1 MNTTFKKVWDNYG
14 LGALLL
20 LLVVA
25 YAANMFL
32 NYLNNK
38 GSFGF
43 EANSS
48 MQDQHKN
55 AEASASVKPSNPDGN
70 EEYATVS
77 GITTTQPPDN
87 GNYNTNQNPSEL
99 LPHDSNSQWS
109 ELNPTGKGELS
120 NINLLQAGHHI
131 GTVSQS
137 LRNANLQIRSEP
149 ANPQMNVG
157 PWNNTTMEPET
168 NRQGLEMH

>member
-32 NYLNNK
+32 NYLNDK
-38 GSFGF
+38 GSYGF
-43 EANSS
+43 EANSG
-48 MQDQHKN
+48 MQDEHKN
-55 AEASASVKPSNPDGN
+55 AEASATVKPSNPEGN
-70 EEYATVS
+70 EEYASVS
-77 GITTTQPPDN
+77 GMTSTQPPVS
-87 GNYNTNQNPSEL
+87 GNYSANQNPSEL

-109 ELNPTGKGELS
+109 ELNPSGKGELS

-137 LRNANLQIRSEP
+137 LRNANLQLRSEP
-149 ANPQMNVG
+149 ANPQMSVG
-157 PWNNTTMEPET
+157 PWNNTTMEPDPH
-168 NRQGLEMH
+168 RRGLDMF

>member
-1 MNTTFKKVWDNYG
+1 MNTTLKKVWDNYG

-38 GSFGF
+38 GSIGF
-43 EANSS
+43 ESNSG
-48 MQDQHKN
+48 MQEQHKN
-55 AEASASVKPSNPDGN
+55 AEASATVKPSNPQGN
-70 EEYATVS
+70 EEYASVS
-77 GITTTQPPDN
+77 GITTTQPPVS
-87 GNYNTNQNPSEL
+87 GNINANQNPSEL

-109 ELNPTGKGELS
+109 ELNPSGKGELS

-131 GTVSQS
+131 GTISQS
-137 LRNANLQIRSEP
+137 LRNANLQLRSEP
-149 ANPQMNVG
+149 ANPQISVG
-157 PWNNTTMEPET
+157 PWNNTTIEPD
-168 NRQGLEMH
+168 NYRRGLDIY

>member
-1 MNTTFKKVWDNYG
+1 MNTTLKKVWDNYG

-43 EANSS
+43 EANSG
-48 MQDQHKN
+48 MQDQHLN
-55 AEASASVKPSNPDGN
+55 AEASSTVKPSNPQGN
-70 EEYATVS
+70 EEYASVS
-77 GITTTQPPDN
+77 GITTTQPPLS
-87 GNYNTNQNPSEL
+87 GNHNSNQNPSEL

-109 ELNPTGKGELS
+109 ELNPSGKGELS
-120 NINLLQAGHHI
+120 NVNLLQAGHHI

-137 LRNANLQIRSEP
+137 
-149 ANPQMNVG
+149 
-157 PWNNTTMEPET
+157 
-168 NRQGLEMH
+168 

>member
-1 MNTTFKKVWDNYG
+1 MNTTLKKVWDNYG
-14 LGALLL
+14 LGALLI

-43 EANSS
+43 EANSG

-55 AEASASVKPSNPDGN
+55 AEASAAVKPSNPDGN

-77 GITTTQPPDN
+77 GITTTQPPVS
-87 GNYNTNQNPSEL
+87 GNCNANQIPSEL

-109 ELNPTGKGELS
+109 ELNPSGKGEMS

-149 ANPQMNVG
+149 ANPQMSVG
-157 PWNNTTMEPET
+157 PWNNTTMEPDSHKH
-168 NRQGLEMH
+168 GLEMH